1 MKRLQFRHNKEVF
14 QNRTD
19 VLKYFAD
26 IVDVTKT
33 ASTIFNSS
41 LYAEPLVAKYL
52 DEDGN
57 QQIIL
62 AIGVDSGLTPYHII
76 DSKEIAERLD
86 AEKEAIEAE
95 VERAKD
101 AEKSLSGSIETEI
114 ARAMEAE
121 LFLSGAVDT
130 ERTERIAADA
140 ALQTQ
145 ITENI
150 AKIVPVT
157 ENLGANV
164 REEYVLKN
172 AKGEELGSHIKVYK
186 DSALVGAEVNYKG
199 ATGVTIND
207 EGKFEFNYTGEA
219 DKSVEYLYLIYRNE
233 EGGLSLVALDFENF
247 LMENE
252 EGLGIKIVDHKITIN
267 IKAGDKYLKVSE
279 DGLQTINIDEAIKT
293 SVDTLSE
300 EINAKVDAEI
310 ERSTAADEYISG
322 LTAEFS
328 AATVSEFI
336 LVNSA
341 LTIETE
347 RAIAAE
353 LSLSGAIDTERA
365 ERINKDKEIDSEIS
379 GIKAFNNTLNNK
391 VDVEITRS
399 INEDE
404 NFRLHLDH
412 LSADIN
418 TEISNRELANE
429 SIRAEFAAGDAALGS
444 RIDTEAEI
452 RSAADNALSERV
464 DDEAEIRRADDAL
477 LTSTINGV
485 SERLAAVEAD
495 YLVYQ
500 DKADVLLAVSGA
512 HNTAI
517 EAVNAAA
524 SAQTTADEAK
534 AKIEGFMAAAEI
546 GGAAIDTLI
555 EIQNYIKSDGTA
567 ASEMLDAIAENKS
580 AIAAESERAKGAEK
594 TLDDNIKA
602 ETSARVEAINILSGA
617 LTTEITRAMGAE
629 SVNATSIANEV
640 TRATNVESS
649 LQTALTT
656 EINNRESADNAIRGD
671 FAAAD
676 ESLKTRIAAEELARQ
691 TSYDALNTRIDNEA
705 TNRASAVAAL
715 TTEITNGDKAVR
727 ESYEAA
733 DAVLQQAI
741 QAETQ
746 NREAADVALQQAIQ
760 AETKNREDADATLLS
775 AIQAETKNRED
786 ADTNLVNQI
795 NQEVSARTQDVL
807 SINTKL
813 TALEGVD
820 ASLDTKV
827 NTLSASIL
835 TEINTVKNAV
845 MGEITSAFTID
856 DAKVLEASK
865 IYADDA
871 VKVAVDDINAKKVND
886 VSYDNG
892 NKKIYLTFAD
902 GTLSNGFDASEFVV
916 DGMLSGVTFDNNAN
930 TIKFVWN
937 TTAGI
942 EEIIVPLD
950 KFVDQYA
957 VSVDSVS
964 FLKISD
970 DNQISA
976 IVDNADGFI
985 NTLASTNYVQSIVEG
1000 AQQILSSNTYNAL
1013 IVEREY
1019 VNAASGN
1026 IETTL
1031 ISKTDALNNALIAE
1045 REYVNTVSGK
1055 IETTLITKT
1064 DALNNALIAEREYVN
1079 TVSGKIETTLITKTD
1094 ALNNALSAV
1103 SSNVNI
1109 ISGSVKELSGSVV
1122 NTVSAHTADINRLSG
1137 DVVSYVNT
1145 TTSGISYN
1153 VNLLSGNTF
1162 AAITALTESTSKG
1175 LADLSGNVLTY
1186 VNNEDTK
1193 IISAIT
1199 KNEAAIAVL
1208 NADKKTEG
1216 SVLYRIENEFE
1227 KSLIT
1232 DGVPVTA
1239 VSPEEANKVHSL
1251 IRQITVN
1258 GEMRYYAMSDATEMF
1273 YVKPRATETA
1283 PIETVNLND
1292 YITTLKTE
1300 NINLDARVKVLEE
1313 KLNGFAGNMEQTMK
1327 DLIKSYLVGTEN
1339 EIKITETDDKL
1350 TIGFDDN
1357 AIFGEI

>member
-1 MKRLQFRHNKEVF
+1 MKRLQFRHNNEVF

-26 IVDVTKT
+26 IVDVTNT
-33 ASTIFNSS
+33 ASTIFKSS

-86 AEKEAIEAE
+86 ANKEAIEAE

-207 EGKFEFNYTGEA
+207 EGKFEFNYSGEA

-293 SVDTLSE
+293 AVDTLSDE
-300 EINAKVDAEI
+300 LHNKIDAEI
-310 ERSTAADEYISG
+310 ERSVAADEFISG
-322 LTAEFS
+322 VTAEFS
-328 AATVSEFI
+328 AATVAEFVRI
-336 LVNSA
+336 DSA

-353 LSLSGAIDTERA
+353 LSLSGAVDTERS
-365 ERINKDKEIDSEIS
+365 ERIQKDKELDAEIAS
-379 GIKAFNNTLNNK
+379 IKEVNNSLDK
-391 VDVEITRS
+391 KIDVEITRS
-399 INEDE
+399 TNEDE
-404 NFRLHLDH
+404 NFRIQLDH
-412 LSADIN
+412 VSSDVNTEKINRENADNAIRTDFAAADI
-418 TEISNRELANE
+418 
-429 SIRAEFAAGDAALGS
+429 ALGS
-444 RIDTEAEI
+444 RIDTVITDRDSADQFLSNRIDNEATT
-452 RSAADNALSERV
+452 RQD
-464 DDEAEIRRADDAL
+464 ADDL

-485 SERLAAVEAD
+485 SERVSFIEAD

-500 DKADVLLAVSGA
+500 DKADVLMAVSGA
-512 HNTAI
+512 QNVAI
-517 EAVNAAA
+517 EAVNAAS

-555 EIQNYIKSDGTA
+555 EIQNYIKTDGA
-567 ASEMLDAIAENKS
+567 AAADMLDSIAENKT
-580 AIAAESERAKGAEK
+580 AIETEANRAKSVEK
-594 TLDDNIKA
+594 TLDDSIKA
-602 ETSARVEAINILSGA
+602 EVTARTESINILSAA
-617 LTTEITRAMGAE
+617 LATEITRAIGAE
-629 SVNATSIANEV
+629 TVNATAISNEAK
-640 TRATNVESS
+640 RAADVEAA
-649 LQTALTT
+649 LQTAITT
-656 EINNRESADNAIRGD
+656 EINNRESADNSIRD
-671 FAAAD
+671 AFAAAD
-676 ESLKTRIAAEELARQ
+676 ESLKTRIAAEESARQ
-691 TSYDALNTRIDNEA
+691 TAYDALNTRIDNEA
-705 TNRASAVAAL
+705 TARAGAVAAL
-715 TTEITNGDKAVR
+715 TTEITNGDNAVR
-727 ESYEAA
+727 EA
-733 DAVLQQAI
+733 LQV
-741 QAETQ
+741 ETT
-746 NREAADVALQQAIQ
+746 NREAADATLLSDIQ
-760 AETKNREDADATLLS
+760 AETKNREDADATLLN
-775 AIQAETKNRED
+775 AIQAETTNREAAD
-786 ADTNLVNQI
+786 ANLANLI
-795 NQEVSARTQDVL
+795 NQEISARTQDVL
-807 SINTKL
+807 GINTKL
-813 TALEGVD
+813 TTLEGVD
-820 ASLDTKV
+820 VALDTKV
-827 NTLSASIL
+827 NTLSASVL

-845 MGEITSAFTID
+845 MSEITSAFTID

-871 VKVAVDDINAKKVND
+871 VKVAVDGINAKKVND

-937 TTAGI
+937 TAAGV
-942 EEIIVPLD
+942 EEMIVPLD
-950 KFVDQYA
+950 KFVDQYT

-976 IVDNADGFI
+976 IVDNADGFV

-1000 AQQILSSNTYNAL
+1000 AQQILSANTYN
-1013 IVEREY
+1013 
-1019 VNAASGN
+1019 S
-1026 IETTL
+1026 
-1031 ISKTDALNNALIAE
+1031 LNELK
-1045 REYVNTVSGK
+1045 EYVNT
-1055 IETTLITKT
+1055 
-1064 DALNNALIAEREYVN
+1064 
-1079 TVSGKIETTLITKTD
+1079 
-1094 ALNNALSAV
+1094 
-1103 SSNVNI
+1103 
-1109 ISGSVKELSGSVV
+1109 LSGNVEIAINDVV
-1122 NTVSAHTADINRLSG
+1122 ATNIEAVTNEFDATIKTVVGTVETLSGATEGRFNQVNVDINA
-1137 DVVSYVNT
+1137 
-1145 TTSGISYN
+1145 
-1153 VNLLSGNTF
+1153 LSGNTDARF
-1162 AAITALTESTSKG
+1162 SQVVNVHAADMTAF
-1175 LADLSGNVLTY
+1175 SGSILTY
-1186 VNNEDTK
+1186 VDNADK
-1193 IISAIT
+1193 ILLSAIT

-1292 YITTLKTE
+1292 YITSLET
-1300 NINLDARVKVLEE
+1300 RVAVLEE
-1313 KLNGFAGNMEQTMK
+1313 KLTGFAGNMEQTMK
-1327 DLIKSYLVGTEN
+1327 DLIKSYLKGTEN

>member
-1 MKRLQFRHNKEVF
+1 MKRLQFRHNNEVF

-26 IVDVTKT
+26 IVDVTNT
-33 ASTIFNSS
+33 ASTIFKSS

-86 AEKEAIEAE
+86 ANKEAIEAE

-207 EGKFEFNYTGEA
+207 EGKFEFNYSGEA

-293 SVDTLSE
+293 AVDTLSE
-300 EINAKVDAEI
+300 DINAKVDAEI
-310 ERSTAADEYISG
+310 ERATAADNYISA

-328 AATVSEFI
+328 AATVNEFI
-336 LVNSA
+336 LANSA

-347 RAIAAE
+347 RALASE
-353 LSLSGAIDTERA
+353 LFLSGAVDTERS
-365 ERINKDKEIDSEIS
+365 ERIQKDRELDAEIASIKEV
-379 GIKAFNNTLNNK
+379 NNTLDK
-391 VDVEITRS
+391 KIDVEITRS
-399 INEDE
+399 TNEDE
-404 NFRLHLDH
+404 NFRIQLDH
-412 LSADIN
+412 VSSDVNTEKINRENADNAIRTDFAAADI
-418 TEISNRELANE
+418 
-429 SIRAEFAAGDAALGS
+429 ALGS
-444 RIDTEAEI
+444 RIDTVITDRDSADQFLSNRIDNEATT
-452 RSAADNALSERV
+452 RKD
-464 DDEAEIRRADDAL
+464 ADDL

-485 SERLAAVEAD
+485 SERVSFIEAD

-500 DKADVLLAVSGA
+500 DKADVLMAVSGA
-512 HNTAI
+512 QNVAI

-534 AKIEGFMAAAEI
+534 EKIEGFMAAAEI

-555 EIQNYIKSDGTA
+555 EIQNYIKTDGA
-567 ASEMLDAIAENKS
+567 AAADMLDSIAENKA
-580 AIAAESERAKGAEK
+580 AIEAEVDRAKSVEK
-594 TLDDNIKA
+594 TLDDSIKA
-602 ETSARVEAINILSGA
+602 EVTARTESINILSAA
-617 LTTEITRAMGAE
+617 LSTEITRAIGAE
-629 SVNATSIANEV
+629 TVNATAISNEAK
-640 TRATNVESS
+640 RAADVEAA
-649 LQTALTT
+649 LQTAITT
-656 EINNRESADNAIRGD
+656 EINNRESADISIREA

-676 ESLKTRIAAEELARQ
+676 ESLKTRIAAEESARQ

-705 TNRASAVAAL
+705 TARASAVAAL
-715 TTEITNGDKAVR
+715 TTEITNGDNAVR
-727 ESYEAA
+727 ET
-733 DAVLQQAI
+733 LQV
-741 QAETQ
+741 ETT
-746 NREAADVALQQAIQ
+746 NREA
-760 AETKNREDADATLLS
+760 ADATLLS
-775 AIQAETKNRED
+775 DIQAETKNRED

-807 SINTKL
+807 SISTKL

-820 ASLDTKV
+820 ASLETKV
-827 NTLSASIL
+827 NTLSASVL

-871 VKVAVDDINAKKVND
+871 VKVAVDGINAKKVND

-892 NKKIYLTFAD
+892 NKKIYLSFAD
-902 GTLSNGFDASEFVV
+902 GTVSNGFDASEFVV

-937 TTAGI
+937 TAAGV
-942 EEIIVPLD
+942 EEMIVPLD
-950 KFVDQYA
+950 KFVDQYT

-976 IVDNADGFI
+976 IVDNADGFV

-1000 AQQILSSNTYNAL
+1000 AQQILSANTYNSL
-1013 IVEREY
+1013 TE
-1019 VNAASGN
+1019 
-1026 IETTL
+1026 L
-1031 ISKTDALNNALIAE
+1031 KD
-1045 REYVNTVSGK
+1045 YVNTLSGNV
-1055 IETTLITKT
+1055 ETTITDVVANSVDAISRNF
-1064 DALNNALIAEREYVN
+1064 DALSSATDTR
-1079 TVSGKIETTLITKTD
+1079 ITQVI
-1094 ALNNALSAV
+1094 N
-1103 SSNVNI
+1103 
-1109 ISGSVKELSGSVV
+1109 
-1122 NTVSAHTADINRLSG
+1122 AHTADVNALSG
-1137 DVVSYVNT
+1137 S
-1145 TTSGISYN
+1145 I
-1153 VNLLSGNTF
+1153 
-1162 AAITALTESTSKG
+1162 
-1175 LADLSGNVLTY
+1175 LTY
-1186 VNNEDTK
+1186 VNTADNA
-1193 IISAIT
+1193 ILSATT

-1292 YITTLKTE
+1292 YITSLETR
-1300 NINLDARVKVLEE
+1300 IAVLEE
-1313 KLNGFAGNMEQTMK
+1313 KLTGFAGNMEQTMK
-1327 DLIKSYLVGTEN
+1327 DLIKSYLNGTEN

>member
-1 MKRLQFRHNKEVF
+1 MKRLQFRHNNEVF

-26 IVDVTKT
+26 IVDVTNT
-33 ASTIFNSS
+33 ASTIFKSS

-86 AEKEAIEAE
+86 ANKEAIEAE

-207 EGKFEFNYTGEA
+207 EGKFEFNYSGEA

-293 SVDTLSE
+293 AVDTLSE
-300 EINAKVDAEI
+300 DINAKVDAEI
-310 ERSTAADEYISG
+310 ERATAADNYISA

-328 AATVSEFI
+328 AATVNEFI
-336 LVNSA
+336 LANSA

-347 RAIAAE
+347 RALASE
-353 LSLSGAIDTERA
+353 LFLSGAVDTERS
-365 ERINKDKEIDSEIS
+365 ERIQKDRELDAEIASIKEV
-379 GIKAFNNTLNNK
+379 NNTLDK
-391 VDVEITRS
+391 KIDVEITRS
-399 INEDE
+399 TNEDE
-404 NFRLHLDH
+404 NFRIQLDH
-412 LSADIN
+412 VSSDVNTEKINRENADNAIRTDFAAADI
-418 TEISNRELANE
+418 
-429 SIRAEFAAGDAALGS
+429 ALGS
-444 RIDTEAEI
+444 RIDTVITDRDSADQFLSNRIDNEATT
-452 RSAADNALSERV
+452 RKD
-464 DDEAEIRRADDAL
+464 ADDL

-485 SERLAAVEAD
+485 SERVSFIEAD

-500 DKADVLLAVSGA
+500 DKADVLMAVSGA
-512 HNTAI
+512 QNVAI

-534 AKIEGFMAAAEI
+534 EKIEGFMAAAEI

-555 EIQNYIKSDGTA
+555 EIQNYIKTDGA
-567 ASEMLDAIAENKS
+567 AAADMLDSIAENKA
-580 AIAAESERAKGAEK
+580 AIEAEVDRAKSVEK
-594 TLDDNIKA
+594 TLDDSIKA
-602 ETSARVEAINILSGA
+602 EVTARTESINILSAA
-617 LTTEITRAMGAE
+617 LSTEITRAIGAE
-629 SVNATSIANEV
+629 TVNATAISNEAK
-640 TRATNVESS
+640 RAADVEAA
-649 LQTALTT
+649 LQTAITT
-656 EINNRESADNAIRGD
+656 EINNRESADISIREA

-676 ESLKTRIAAEELARQ
+676 ESLKTRIAAEESARQ

-705 TNRASAVAAL
+705 TARASAVAAL
-715 TTEITNGDKAVR
+715 TTEITNGDNAVR
-727 ESYEAA
+727 EA
-733 DAVLQQAI
+733 LQV
-741 QAETQ
+741 ETT
-746 NREAADVALQQAIQ
+746 NREAADATLLSDIQ
-760 AETKNREDADATLLS
+760 AETKNREDADATLLN

-807 SINTKL
+807 SISTKL

-820 ASLDTKV
+820 ASLETKV
-827 NTLSASIL
+827 NTLSASVL

-871 VKVAVDDINAKKVND
+871 VKVAVDGINAKKVND

-892 NKKIYLTFAD
+892 NKKIYLSFAD
-902 GTLSNGFDASEFVV
+902 GTVSNGFDASEFVV

-937 TTAGI
+937 TAAGV
-942 EEIIVPLD
+942 EEMIVPLD
-950 KFVDQYA
+950 KFVDQYT

-976 IVDNADGFI
+976 IVDNADGFV

-1000 AQQILSSNTYNAL
+1000 AQQILSANTYNSL
-1013 IVEREY
+1013 TE
-1019 VNAASGN
+1019 
-1026 IETTL
+1026 L
-1031 ISKTDALNNALIAE
+1031 KD
-1045 REYVNTVSGK
+1045 YVNTLSGNV
-1055 IETTLITKT
+1055 ETTITDVVANSVDAISRNF
-1064 DALNNALIAEREYVN
+1064 DALSSATDTR
-1079 TVSGKIETTLITKTD
+1079 ITQVI
-1094 ALNNALSAV
+1094 N
-1103 SSNVNI
+1103 
-1109 ISGSVKELSGSVV
+1109 
-1122 NTVSAHTADINRLSG
+1122 AHTADVNALSG
-1137 DVVSYVNT
+1137 S
-1145 TTSGISYN
+1145 I
-1153 VNLLSGNTF
+1153 
-1162 AAITALTESTSKG
+1162 
-1175 LADLSGNVLTY
+1175 LTY
-1186 VNNEDTK
+1186 VNTADNA
-1193 IISAIT
+1193 ILSATT

-1292 YITTLKTE
+1292 YITSLETR
-1300 NINLDARVKVLEE
+1300 IAVLEE
-1313 KLNGFAGNMEQTMK
+1313 KLTGFAGNMEQTMK
-1327 DLIKSYLVGTEN
+1327 DLIKSYLNGTKN

>member
-1 MKRLQFRHNKEVF
+1 MKRLQFRHNNEVF
-14 QNRTD
+14 QNRAD

-26 IVDVTKT
+26 IVDVTNT
-33 ASTIFNSS
+33 ASTIFKTS

-62 AIGVDSGLTPYHII
+62 AIGIDSGLTPYHII

-86 AEKEAIEAE
+86 TNKEAIEAE
-95 VERAKD
+95 VKRATE
-101 AEKSLSGSIETEI
+101 AETVLEGAITAETK
-114 ARAMEAE
+114 RALEAE
-121 LFLSGAVDT
+121 LFLSGAVET
-130 ERTERIAADA
+130 ERSERIAADIDIK
-140 ALQTQ
+140 TQ
-145 ITENI
+145 IDKNI
-150 AKIVPVT
+150 ATIVPVT

-172 AKGEELGSHIKVYK
+172 AVGEELGSHIKIYK

-207 EGKFEFNYTGEA
+207 EGKFEFNYSGEA

-267 IKAGDKYLKVSE
+267 IKAGDKYLKVNE

-293 SVDTLSE
+293 AVDTLSE
-300 EINAKVDAEI
+300 NINAKVDAEI
-310 ERSTAADEYISG
+310 ERATAADNYISA

-328 AATVSEFI
+328 AATVNEFI

-347 RAIAAE
+347 RALASE
-353 LSLSGAIDTERA
+353 LFLSGAVDTERS
-365 ERINKDKEIDSEIS
+365 ERIQKDNELDAEIAS
-379 GIKAFNNTLNNK
+379 IKNANNALDK
-391 VDVEITRS
+391 KIDVEIARS
-399 INEDE
+399 TNEDE
-404 NFRLHLDH
+404 NFRIQLDH
-412 LSADIN
+412 VTNDIN
-418 TEISNRELANE
+418 TEISNRELSNA
-429 SIRAEFAAGDAALGS
+429 SIRAEFAAADAALGT
-444 RIDTEAEI
+444 RIDTEAEV
-452 RSAADNALSERV
+452 RMAADNTLSERI
-464 DDEAEIRRADDAL
+464 DNEANIRTAEDTL
-477 LTSTINGV
+477 LSNTINGV
-485 SERLAAVEAD
+485 SERLSAVESD
-495 YLVYQ
+495 YLKYQ

-512 HNTAI
+512 QNVAI

-546 GGAAIDTLI
+546 GGAAVDTLI

-580 AIAAESERAKGAEK
+580 AITAESERAKGAEK

-602 ETSARVEAINILSGA
+602 ETSARVEVVNILSGA
-617 LTTEITRAMGAE
+617 LVTEITRATGAE
-629 SVNATSIANEV
+629 TNNATAISNEV
-640 TRATNVESS
+640 KRATNAEST

-656 EINNRESADNAIRGD
+656 EINNRESADNSIRD
-671 FAAAD
+671 AFALAD
-676 ESLKTRIAAEELARQ
+676 SALGERINAEESARQ

-705 TNRASAVAAL
+705 TTRASAVAAL
-715 TTEITNGDKAVR
+715 TTEITNGDNAVR
-727 ESYEAA
+727 EA
-733 DAVLQQAI
+733 LQV
-741 QAETQ
+741 ETT
-746 NREAADVALQQAIQ
+746 NREAADATLLSDIQ
-760 AETKNREDADATLLS
+760 AETKNREDADATLLN
-775 AIQAETKNRED
+775 AIQVETTNREAAD
-786 ADTNLVNQI
+786 ANLANLI

-807 SINTKL
+807 SIGTKI
-813 TALEGVD
+813 TTLEGAD
-820 ASLDTKV
+820 AALDTKV
-827 NTLSASIL
+827 NTLSASVL

-845 MGEITSAFTID
+845 MGEITSAFTSD

-865 IYADDA
+865 TYADDA
-871 VKVAVDDINAKKVND
+871 VKVAVDGINAKKVND

-892 NKKIYLTFAD
+892 NKKIYLSFAD
-902 GTLSNGFDASEFVV
+902 GTVSNGFDASEFVV
-916 DGMLSGVTFDNNAN
+916 DGMLSAVTFDNADN

-937 TTAGI
+937 TASGI
-942 EEIIVPLD
+942 EEMIVPLD
-950 KFVDQYA
+950 KFVDQYT

-976 IVDNADGFI
+976 IVDNADGFV

-1000 AQQILSSNTYNAL
+1000 AQQILSANTYNSL
-1013 IVEREY
+1013 TE
-1019 VNAASGN
+1019 
-1026 IETTL
+1026 L
-1031 ISKTDALNNALIAE
+1031 KD
-1045 REYVNTVSGK
+1045 YVNTLSGNV
-1055 IETTLITKT
+1055 ETTITDVVANSVDAISRDF
-1064 DALNNALIAEREYVN
+1064 DALSSATDTRF
-1079 TVSGKIETTLITKTD
+1079 TQIT
-1094 ALNNALSAV
+1094 N
-1103 SSNVNI
+1103 
-1109 ISGSVKELSGSVV
+1109 
-1122 NTVSAHTADINRLSG
+1122 AHTADVNALSG
-1137 DVVSYVNT
+1137 S
-1145 TTSGISYN
+1145 I
-1153 VNLLSGNTF
+1153 
-1162 AAITALTESTSKG
+1162 
-1175 LADLSGNVLTY
+1175 LTY
-1186 VNNEDTK
+1186 VNTADNA
-1193 IISAIT
+1193 ILSAIT

-1292 YITTLKTE
+1292 YITSLET
-1300 NINLDARVKVLEE
+1300 RVAVLEE
-1313 KLNGFAGNMEQTMK
+1313 KLTGFAGNMEQTMK
-1327 DLIKSYLVGTEN
+1327 DLIKSYLNGTEN